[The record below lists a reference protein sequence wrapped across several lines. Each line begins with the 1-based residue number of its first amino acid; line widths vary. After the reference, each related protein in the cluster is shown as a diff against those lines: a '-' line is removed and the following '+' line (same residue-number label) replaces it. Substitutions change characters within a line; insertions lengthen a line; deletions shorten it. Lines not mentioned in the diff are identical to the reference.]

1 MTDRLKK
8 TWDEIDLVKKMAA
21 SAHKDQVD
29 KAGAPYIDHV
39 QRVAQNAMRYGHP
52 FYLVGM
58 LHDVVEDSSF
68 GLGDIAALFDPEIVL
83 AVDAITKRQ
92 GEDPMDYLERVA
104 SNDIAYLVKVYDM
117 MDNANYSRYSKPGPQ
132 EFERCAGYLKRIAT
146 LMMLRQRHLNRTQGT
161 SH

>member
-1 MTDRLKK
+1 MNRIDQAFEIAQEAHMGVLDR
-8 TWDEIDLVKKMAA
+8 
-21 SAHKDQVD
+21 
-29 KAGAPYIDHV
+29 AGAPYIEHV
-39 QRVAQNAMRYGHP
+39 CRVAQNAMRYGHP
-52 FYLVGM
+52 FYVVGM

-68 GLGDIAALFDPEIVL
+68 GLGDIAALFDPEIVQ

-132 EFERCAGYLKRIAT
+132 EFERCAGYLKRIGT
-146 LMMLRQRHLNRTQGT
+146 LMTLRQRHLNRTQV
-161 SH
+161 SSN